1 MDVFSICARHSS
13 KITPTPLQSLKMA
26 KSAHT
31 SAASRRQT
39 TKPTPLPTRAKITN
53 SQEKEE
59 SSRLSGFESSESDV
73 EFRDMPTSQ
82 PKKIDNNN
90 SKSDKTPKKTENCIK
105 STNNVP
111 ENPQKSTKKIPQNIN
126 KSTKKIPE
134 ESSKK
139 VSLKSAKKSEKN
151 NEKIVKPVK
160 KLDKKLE
167 PVKIA
172 KISLVIPRSTP
183 ENPSENS
190 NEPIFH
196 IQPPPQEIF
205 QDQQECTQS
214 IQQFALNRGYL
225 IKIRNSCPTNT
236 FYRCS
241 RGGSAS
247 QNEHKDRKSKNPA
260 TSQLIGCPFEAKLI
274 FQPASNN
281 WLFTCTNPAHNHPE
295 ENNIDTSSQ
304 PLTLEIKEEI
314 KELLRNGM
322 KPKKIGEELQPE
334 YPNHQITAARIYEL
348 GKQIKNQKTP
358 ENSLVQQLRESLAE
372 SSFFNETKYNKDGDI
387 NSIFFYHPLSFK
399 LLSNY
404 PKIIFVDSPA
414 NQNKYQ
420 MHLIHIAGLGGNN
433 EQFSIAFSFIS
444 TRSIYS
450 YSWTL
455 QQFQSLFVDYHIP
468 LPEIFTTLPDR
479 HLQRSITKLFPK
491 SQILLSTSH
500 IEKDVRA
507 KAKNYIQDI
516 RDQGGAVTQWS
527 SLIKKLTHTSFQQAF
542 DHFKSQYP
550 SHFIQ
555 SVIESRIPLSSL
567 FLYHFTKDITHFNHT
582 NLKLHLS
589 HRYIDSLLLGT
600 NPCPSVMLQ
609 SLSDSLKVKA
619 QAILDNF
626 DPEKLTKIN
635 SFFNNCLGKISN
647 FALQK
652 AQHNFTQTRESSPP
666 TTCTNSH
673 TTRTGIPCKHRILE
687 LLELGLLAQP
697 EHFDPQWHLRV
708 SLSFFFFGGGEGFL
722 FKFLGPRVSL
732 LGLLSV

>member
-1 MDVFSICARHSS
+1 M
-13 KITPTPLQSLKMA
+13 
-26 KSAHT
+26 
-31 SAASRRQT
+31 
-39 TKPTPLPTRAKITN
+39 
-53 SQEKEE
+53 
-59 SSRLSGFESSESDV
+59 
-73 EFRDMPTSQ
+73 
-82 PKKIDNNN
+82 KKF
-90 SKSDKTPKKTENCIK
+90 
-105 STNNVP
+105 
-111 ENPQKSTKKIPQNIN
+111 
-126 KSTKKIPE
+126 
-134 ESSKK
+134 
-139 VSLKSAKKSEKN
+139 
-151 NEKIVKPVK
+151 
-160 KLDKKLE
+160 
-167 PVKIA
+167 
-172 KISLVIPRSTP
+172 
-183 ENPSENS
+183 
-190 NEPIFH
+190 EPIFH

-555 SVIESRIPLSSL
+555 SVIGSWIPLSSL

-697 EHFDPQWHLRV
+697 EHFDPQWHLRHQGGLV
-708 SLSFFFFGGGEGFL
+708 GGLNSTEGGVGRRCGQSRNFLERRHPKKTPGTERRHPKHDWERRHPKETPGTERRHPNFVAEGDWERRHPKKTPGTERRHPKHDGERRHPKETPGTERRHHPNFVAEGDWERRHPKKTPGTERRQTNPPQLSLTQQSEDFVVISFSSLIPISLS
-722 FKFLGPRVSL
+722 
-732 LGLLSV
+732 

>member
-1 MDVFSICARHSS
+1 
-13 KITPTPLQSLKMA
+13 MA

-31 SAASRRQT
+31 SAASRKQT

-59 SSRLSGFESSESDV
+59 SSSLSGFESSESDV

-90 SKSDKTPKKTENCIK
+90 N
-105 STNNVP
+105 
-111 ENPQKSTKKIPQNIN
+111 
-126 KSTKKIPE
+126 
-134 ESSKK
+134 
-139 VSLKSAKKSEKN
+139 
-151 NEKIVKPVK
+151 
-160 KLDKKLE
+160 KKLE

-358 ENSLVQQLRESLAE
+358 K
-372 SSFFNETKYNKDGDI
+372 F
-387 NSIFFYHPLSFK
+387 
-399 LLSNY
+399 
-404 PKIIFVDSPA
+404 
-414 NQNKYQ
+414 
-420 MHLIHIAGLGGNN
+420 
-433 EQFSIAFSFIS
+433 
-444 TRSIYS
+444 
-450 YSWTL
+450 
-455 QQFQSLFVDYHIP
+455 
-468 LPEIFTTLPDR
+468 
-479 HLQRSITKLFPK
+479 
-491 SQILLSTSH
+491 
-500 IEKDVRA
+500 
-507 KAKNYIQDI
+507 
-516 RDQGGAVTQWS
+516 
-527 SLIKKLTHTSFQQAF
+527 
-542 DHFKSQYP
+542 
-550 SHFIQ
+550 
-555 SVIESRIPLSSL
+555 
-567 FLYHFTKDITHFNHT
+567 
-582 NLKLHLS
+582 
-589 HRYIDSLLLGT
+589 
-600 NPCPSVMLQ
+600 PCPT
-609 SLSDSLKVKA
+609 A
-619 QAILDNF
+619 
-626 DPEKLTKIN
+626 P
-635 SFFNNCLGKISN
+635 
-647 FALQK
+647 
-652 AQHNFTQTRESSPP
+652 
-666 TTCTNSH
+666 
-673 TTRTGIPCKHRILE
+673 
-687 LLELGLLAQP
+687 
-697 EHFDPQWHLRV
+697 
-708 SLSFFFFGGGEGFL
+708 
-722 FKFLGPRVSL
+722 
-732 LGLLSV
+732 

>member
-1 MDVFSICARHSS
+1 RATAPKSPQHPSNPSRWPNQLTHPLLPEDRLLSLPPSPPVPKS
-13 KITPTPLQSLKMA
+13 PTA
-26 KSAHT
+26 KKK
-31 SAASRRQT
+31 R
-39 TKPTPLPTRAKITN
+39 KVVVYL
-53 SQEKEE
+53 
-59 SSRLSGFESSESDV
+59 GFESSESDV

-90 SKSDKTPKKTENCIK
+90 SKSDKTPKKTENCTK
-105 STNNVP
+105 STSNVP

-225 IKIRNSCPTNT
+225 IKIKNSCPTNT

-322 KPKKIGEELQPE
+322 EPKKIGEELQPE

-358 ENSLVQQLRESLAE
+358 KFPRPTAP
-372 SSFFNETKYNKDGDI
+372 FFNETKYNKDGDI

-433 EQFSIAFSFIS
+433 EQFSITPPTI
-444 TRSIYS
+444 
-450 YSWTL
+450 
-455 QQFQSLFVDYHIP
+455 HHK
-468 LPEIFTTLPDR
+468 TLPKIPNSSF
-479 HLQRSITKLFPK
+479 HFP
-491 SQILLSTSH
+491 
-500 IEKDVRA
+500 
-507 KAKNYIQDI
+507 Y
-516 RDQGGAVTQWS
+516 
-527 SLIKKLTHTSFQQAF
+527 
-542 DHFKSQYP
+542 
-550 SHFIQ
+550 
-555 SVIESRIPLSSL
+555 
-567 FLYHFTKDITHFNHT
+567 
-582 NLKLHLS
+582 
-589 HRYIDSLLLGT
+589 
-600 NPCPSVMLQ
+600 
-609 SLSDSLKVKA
+609 
-619 QAILDNF
+619 
-626 DPEKLTKIN
+626 
-635 SFFNNCLGKISN
+635 
-647 FALQK
+647 
-652 AQHNFTQTRESSPP
+652 
-666 TTCTNSH
+666 
-673 TTRTGIPCKHRILE
+673 
-687 LLELGLLAQP
+687 
-697 EHFDPQWHLRV
+697 
-708 SLSFFFFGGGEGFL
+708 
-722 FKFLGPRVSL
+722 
-732 LGLLSV
+732 

>member
-1 MDVFSICARHSS
+1 
-13 KITPTPLQSLKMA
+13 MA
-26 KSAHT
+26 KSTHT
-31 SAASRRQT
+31 SAAPRKQT
-39 TKPTPLPTRAKITN
+39 TKGPLPTRAKITHN
-53 SQEKEE
+53 QQKEE
-59 SSRLSGFESSESDV
+59 SSSLSEVESSESDV
-73 EFRDMPTSQ
+73 EFSDMSTSQ
-82 PKKIDNNN
+82 PKKMDNNKN
-90 SKSDKTPKKTENCIK
+90 KLDKTPKKTEIPIK

-111 ENPQKSTKKIPQNIN
+111 ENPKKSTKKIPENTN

-139 VSLKSAKKSEKN
+139 VSLKSAKKSEKK
-151 NEKIVKPVK
+151 NEEIVKPVK

-172 KISLVIPRSTP
+172 KKSLVIPRSPP
-183 ENPSENS
+183 ENPPEHSS
-190 NEPIFH
+190 EPIFH

-260 TSQLIGCPFEAKLI
+260 TSQLIGCPFKAKLI

-372 SSFFNETKYNKDGDI
+372 SSFFNETKYNKD
-387 NSIFFYHPLSFK
+387 
-399 LLSNY
+399 
-404 PKIIFVDSPA
+404 
-414 NQNKYQ
+414 
-420 MHLIHIAGLGGNN
+420 
-433 EQFSIAFSFIS
+433 
-444 TRSIYS
+444 
-450 YSWTL
+450 
-455 QQFQSLFVDYHIP
+455 
-468 LPEIFTTLPDR
+468 
-479 HLQRSITKLFPK
+479 
-491 SQILLSTSH
+491 
-500 IEKDVRA
+500 
-507 KAKNYIQDI
+507 
-516 RDQGGAVTQWS
+516 
-527 SLIKKLTHTSFQQAF
+527 
-542 DHFKSQYP
+542 
-550 SHFIQ
+550 
-555 SVIESRIPLSSL
+555 
-567 FLYHFTKDITHFNHT
+567 
-582 NLKLHLS
+582 
-589 HRYIDSLLLGT
+589 
-600 NPCPSVMLQ
+600 VMLQ

-697 EHFDPQWHLRV
+697 EHFDPQWHLRNWERRHPKKTPGTERRHPKHDGNV
-708 SLSFFFFGGGEGFL
+708 GTLKKPLEPNVGTLNTIGNVGTLKKPLEPNEWQLGDLKTTENMNLDEEMEKIKTHLKSFDTLTQREKLDKIYEILDNNPHSLGKRENSAEEPTQQNKKLKIQPTSTPFIPSSKSSASITILPTKEELPSKSNWTSEWIKYLPELIQPYVEEIINVGSDGHCGFRVASLFAKGSEGSYLKIRQELLDEINLNRNFYLKHNHFFSEIECEETLKIIDTQEKGRVGQGHYMVMPLTGEI
-722 FKFLGPRVSL
+722 FKDERSL
-732 LGLLSV
+732 QVPLPCF